1 MNNTQAGTERTIRVY
16 DLFLALCQRWRS
28 LIICFV
34 IGAIVLGGYGW
45 WKSGGS
51 DALTDE
57 TVESFVEKFDSGRKE
72 VLEGY
77 ASEYTD
83 SIEQIEKQSDY
94 NKNSALMQLDPF
106 HLSVYEVKYYLS
118 TGEEDTYVNTAA
130 LAQAYISQLQTEYLG
145 QKVTAVFEG
154 DNGAIQKELYE
165 SPNLIQID
173 TKDIASGILTFRIY
187 AQDVL
192 PEADTAALKNQVQTA
207 QGRVRKAVG
216 DHSLTMIGESSFVT
230 ADMDIMKIQGENV
243 KRVDDLTY
251 RIESIRKAV
260 TDSSEKQYLNFLIEK
275 KLNLEA
281 ASEPVSQ
288 SRHIR
293 KKFILVGALLGLILA
308 AIVIV
313 IKYIATNSVKTGR
326 EMEENFGL
334 QILGWFDGKD
344 SFYKKRK
351 TKLDKWLRSLRNKK
365 ADQVPYEEMV
375 DLVATK
381 IRIEAEKRETHQ
393 VCMILDGNVSGD
405 TDFIEAVRQK
415 IGEEPKLTV
424 ISNILQQ
431 SGELAGLSD
440 KDGAVLI
447 GQIGKSRFDD
457 IRSIC
462 ALCENYHV
470 NVIGSIILD

>member
-192 PEADTAALKNQVQTA
+192 LEADTAALKNQVQTA

-216 DHSLTMIGESSFVT
+216 DHSLTLIGESSFVT
-230 ADMDIMKIQGENV
+230 ADMDIMKIQSENV

-275 KLNLEA
+275 KLNPEA
-281 ASEPVSQ
+281 APEPVSQ
-288 SRHIR
+288 SRHIS
-293 KKFILVGALLGLILA
+293 KKYILVGALLGLILA

-381 IRIEAEKRETHQ
+381 IHIEAEKRETHQ

-415 IGEEPKLTV
+415 IGEEPKITV

-431 SGELAGLSD
+431 SGELVGLSD